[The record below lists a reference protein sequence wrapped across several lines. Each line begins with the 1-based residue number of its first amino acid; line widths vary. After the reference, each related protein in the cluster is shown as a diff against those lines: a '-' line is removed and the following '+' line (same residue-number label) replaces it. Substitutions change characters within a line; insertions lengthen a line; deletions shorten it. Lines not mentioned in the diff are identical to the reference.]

1 MEREKITEEVK
12 SFIIKKTIR
21 ALIEEKTDNIS
32 YPLNIM
38 GDLND
43 LAAEFPTLS
52 FNVDMKEGMVTVN
65 RKLG

>member
-1 MEREKITEEVK
+1 MEREKITEEAK

-32 YPLNIM
+32 YPLNII
-38 GDLND
+38 GDLNG

-52 FNVDMKEGMVTVN
+52 FNVKEGMVTVN

>member
-21 ALIEEKTDNIS
+21 ALIEERTDNIS
-32 YPLNIM
+32 YPLNII

-52 FNVDMKEGMVTVN
+52 FNVKEGIVTVN